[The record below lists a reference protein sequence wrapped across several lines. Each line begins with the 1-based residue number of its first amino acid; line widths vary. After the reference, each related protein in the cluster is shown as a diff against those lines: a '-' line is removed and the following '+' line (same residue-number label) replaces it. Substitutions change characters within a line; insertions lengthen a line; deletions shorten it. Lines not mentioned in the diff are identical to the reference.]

1 MHSTVS
7 AMALAQRLGEF
18 ERDGYTVFRG
28 FNADWIERWRPVFM
42 DHYRR
47 HLGQDQHGR
56 GVGQPRAV
64 LRGLLQEY
72 PDLFVPALVAPAM
85 LDFLERLMGP
95 TVGFD
100 SLQIAITPPVSER
113 EARSVHAW
121 HRDMWA
127 LTGWTDD
134 YLPPNAVNVLTY
146 LQEGPRYG
154 ELRVIPGSHRGS
166 RVVGDGG
173 STQSQKGE
181 QVVPMAAGDTVVI
194 HSSLLHTTS
203 GNYSGDLRIF
213 ASFFYTRAWLPK
225 RESYAGEAMQRVIRT
240 ARRQGDRRVARLFE
254 PDGELLAR
262 RFNGNNGEYT
272 ERQRWQQWL
281 AEEGL
286 ERARAAFAREEQA
299 TDHTVA
305 GQDAAPTRPHAQQ
318 PAAPTDPAAAAD
330 VVATDDAAENTDAA
344 REKALGGTTGAQDA
358 APERPRVPQ
367 PATRTDLAEAVDTS
381 GGDRTAGNPGA
392 ARTEARDAATAA
404 DDAVSPRVQAP
415 QPAADDNPWAT
426 ADAVAGDGGPGQTR
440 PAPRPAAGST
450 PSPDAPA
457 EADSAAA
464 PVLNAC
470 AGLSEGPAWHAA
482 SGTARAA
489 SKRAGAIAGPVLNAR
504 AELGEGPVWDAA
516 GDTLYWVDLFAGV
529 VHSYRAA
536 SGLTGSVE
544 VGEIVGCVVPRR
556 SGGLLAATASG
567 IYHLDP
573 DTGAKTRVSAIEADR
588 PETHFNDGKVDPAG
602 RFWFGSIAVDRT
614 TDLLGDLYSLE
625 PDLTVTH
632 RLHGVDNTNGMDW
645 SPDGRTMYYIDSLT
659 RQVTAYDYDAATG
672 AIANPRPIVT
682 LPEGTGVPDG
692 MTVSVDGSLW
702 VAHWGGARVTRWHPD
717 TGALLQTIAVPA
729 NLTTSCAFAGPALD
743 DLYIT
748 TARYHEPIAA
758 LAAQPLAGGLFR
770 YRTDTRGRPA
780 AVFLG

>member
-7 AMALAQRLGEF
+7 AMALAQRVGEF
-18 ERDGYTVFRG
+18 ERNGYTVFRG

-47 HLGQDQHGR
+47 QLGQGQHGR

-72 PDLFVPALVAPAM
+72 PGLFVPSLVAPAM
-85 LDFLERLMGP
+85 LDFLEGLMGP

-113 EARSVHAW
+113 EARRVHAW

-127 LTGWTDD
+127 LTGWTED

-146 LQEGPRYG
+146 LQEGPQYG

-166 RVVGDGG
+166 RVVGEGG
-173 STQSQKGE
+173 STQAQKGE
-181 QVVPMAAGDTVVI
+181 HVVPIAAGDTVVI

-225 RESYAGEAMQRVIRT
+225 RESYAGEAMQRVIRA
-240 ARRQGDRRVARLFE
+240 ARQQGERRVARLFE

-262 RFNGNNGEYT
+262 RFNGNNGEHT
-272 ERQRWQQWL
+272 ERQRWLQWL

-286 ERARAAFAREEQA
+286 ERAQAAFAREEASDAA
-299 TDHTVA
+299 TA
-305 GQDAAPTRPHAQQ
+305 GQDAA
-318 PAAPTDPAAAAD
+318 
-330 VVATDDAAENTDAA
+330 
-344 REKALGGTTGAQDA
+344 L
-358 APERPRVPQ
+358 PR
-367 PATRTDLAEAVDTS
+367 A
-381 GGDRTAGNPGA
+381 
-392 ARTEARDAATAA
+392 
-404 DDAVSPRVQAP
+404 QAP
-415 QPAADDNPWAT
+415 QPAASANPVAAADT
-426 ADAVAGDGGPGQTR
+426 AAADTAAGKTDAAPAVAAAIAPAPDGPADADSVAM
-440 PAPRPAAGST
+440 
-450 PSPDAPA
+450 
-457 EADSAAA
+457 
-464 PVLNAC
+464 
-470 AGLSEGPAWHAA
+470 
-482 SGTARAA
+482 
-489 SKRAGAIAGPVLNAR
+489 PVLNAR

-516 GDTLYWVDLFAGV
+516 SGILYWVDLFAGV
-529 VHSYRAA
+529 VHSYRPI
-536 SGLTGSVE
+536 SGITGSVE
-544 VGEIVGCVVPRR
+544 VGELVGCVVPRQ

-573 DTGAKTRVSAIEADR
+573 DSGAKTRVSAIEADR

-632 RLHGVDNTNGMDW
+632 RLRGVDNTNGMDW

-717 TGALLQTIAVPA
+717 SGALLQTIAVPA
-729 NLTTSCAFAGPALD
+729 NLTTSCAFAGPAMD

-748 TARYHEPIAA
+748 TARYQEPIAA

-780 AVFLG
+780 AVFAG